1 MLDPADLETKAYEAN
16 TGRSEATQ
24 FRKTIGACG
33 GLVESKSKEGTLK
46 PGGGLRTVE
55 ERPPPLPEDLGRARN
70 RWSSG
75 DLLR

>member
-1 MLDPADLETKAYEAN
+1 M
-16 TGRSEATQ
+16 
-24 FRKTIGACG
+24 
-33 GLVESKSKEGTLK
+33 ESKSKEGTLK